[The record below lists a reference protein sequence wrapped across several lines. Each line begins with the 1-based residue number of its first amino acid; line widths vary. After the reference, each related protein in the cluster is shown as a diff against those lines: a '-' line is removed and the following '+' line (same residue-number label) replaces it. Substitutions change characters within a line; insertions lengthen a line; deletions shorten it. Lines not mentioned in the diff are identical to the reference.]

1 MAQRPVFMLSTSP
14 PYFQEELI
22 SFQYFN
28 GFAESQKKKSV
39 ASLHTA
45 FLGRHQGK
53 RILEISS
60 MSENDLGVSL
70 SAFNLKIITAKGKSF
85 SVESAFQSSKVFER
99 GGPYKDLL
107 EKTSREAKRDPR
119 LKESGKLLS
128 FHYSQKIFPL
138 RPVTYFYN
146 WLYINT
152 LHLHPDLAEKVLE
165 YSAFTD
171 IAFNPDKS
179 INCQARAAAVYV
191 SLQKQGLL
199 TDALKSPD
207 AFLNIVYDPAHTT
220 ETAITQEQISFW
232 DTVSIS
238 T

>member
-1 MAQRPVFMLSTSP
+1 MAQRPVFMLSASP
-14 PYFQEELI
+14 PFFREELI

-28 GFAESQKKKSV
+28 GFSESQKKKSI

-45 FLGRHQGK
+45 FENQYRDK

-60 MSENDLGVSL
+60 MSENDLGVNL
-70 SAFNLKIITAKGKSF
+70 SAFNLKIITAKGKAF

-107 EKTSREAKRDPR
+107 EKTSREAKCDPR

-128 FHYSQKIFPL
+128 FYYSRKIFPL
-138 RPVTYFYN
+138 DPVTYFYN
-146 WLYINT
+146 WLYVNT
-152 LHLHPDLAEKVLE
+152 LHLHSDLAKKVLE

-191 SLQKQGLL
+191 SLQNQGLL
-199 TDALKSPD
+199 ANALESPES
-207 AFLNIVYDPAHTT
+207 FLQIVYGHTHST
-220 ETAITQEQISFW
+220 QNTIKQEQLSFW
-232 DTVSIS
+232 DMM
-238 T
+238 

>member
-14 PYFQEELI
+14 PYFREEII

-28 GFAESQKKKSV
+28 GFSESQKKKSV

-45 FLGRHQGK
+45 FLDQHRDK
-53 RILEISS
+53 KILEISS
-60 MSENDLGVSL
+60 MSENDLGVNL

-107 EKTSREAKRDPR
+107 EKTSREAKRDSR
-119 LKESGKLLS
+119 LKESGKLVS
-128 FHYSQKIFPL
+128 FHFSQKIFPL
-138 RPVTYFYN
+138 HPVTYFYN

-152 LHLHPDLAEKVLE
+152 LHLHSDLAKKLLE

-199 TDALKSPD
+199 TNALESPE
-207 AFLNIVYDPAHTT
+207 AFLQVVYGPMHNT
-220 ETAITQEQISFW
+220 ETAIRQEQLSFW
-232 DTVSIS
+232 DMM
-238 T
+238 